1 MPNEKTKVEETDN
14 FLVATTDAPVAD
26 EPKDETPEPEAV
38 AIADDDDAES
48 KDEPSA
54 EEGSKETK
62 QKPKKNR
69 TQRRIETLSAERN
82 QANDKVAELEAKLAD
97 KDAKKSDGEIDPADF
112 ETFAEYE
119 KAVDAKIDPA
129 DFETF
134 AEYEQAVDAKDSPK
148 KETKQPQPNKE
159 YVQAMEELQVKFDGA
174 ADKYDDFDDKIQNP
188 DLKITQHM
196 VMAFNELE
204 NSTELA
210 YYYASNTK
218 EAEKVS
224 KMSSAKQIISVVNKS
239 MLLKKKPM
247 QKTTNAPEP
256 IEPVGSGEEYQ
267 KPINEMNF
275 KEFEKTQNSKVGGKK
290 FW

>member
-1 MPNEKTKVEETDN
+1 MPEEQTKVEETDN
-14 FLVATTDAPVAD
+14 FLVATTDAPVVD

-38 AIADDDDAES
+38 ATADEDDAES
-48 KDEPSA
+48 KDEPNA

-82 QANDKVAELEAKLAD
+82 QANEKVAELEAKLA
-97 KDAKKSDGEIDPADF
+97 AKSANKTDGEIDPADF
-112 ETFAEYE
+112 ETFEEYE
-119 KAVDAKIDPA
+119 KAV
-129 DFETF
+129 E
-134 AEYEQAVDAKDSPK
+134 AKDSPK

-159 YVQAMEELQVKFDGA
+159 YVKAMEELQVKFDDG
-174 ADKYDDFDDKIQNP
+174 ADKYDDFDEKIQNP

-218 EAEKVS
+218 EAEKIS

-239 MLLKKKPM
+239 MLLKKKPI

-267 KPINEMNF
+267 KPINEMSF
-275 KEFEKTQNSKVGGKK
+275 KEFEKTQNTKVAGKK